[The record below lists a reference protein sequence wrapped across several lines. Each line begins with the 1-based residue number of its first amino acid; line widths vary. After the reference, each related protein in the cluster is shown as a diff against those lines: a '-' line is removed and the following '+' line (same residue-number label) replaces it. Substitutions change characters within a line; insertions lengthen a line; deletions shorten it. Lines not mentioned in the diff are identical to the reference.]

1 MFTNILLA
9 VDGSEASLRAARH
22 GIELAK
28 ALKAKVMVVTVTTP
42 WDTYFS
48 RELAVIIPDVVIPQ
62 PEYDYKR
69 DAVAACVLQ
78 NVAADARSA
87 DVPAKTVHRCHR
99 DPYRAIVDAAMHE
112 QCDLIVMG
120 SHYRAV
126 HLCIDHSVGPD

>member
-9 VDGSEASLRAARH
+9 VDGSEASQQAARH

-28 ALKAKVMVVTVTTP
+28 ALKAKVTVVTVTTP

-78 NVAADARSA
+78 NVA
-87 DVPAKTVHRCHR
+87 T
-99 DPYRAIVDAAMHE
+99 
-112 QCDLIVMG
+112 
-120 SHYRAV
+120 
-126 HLCIDHSVGPD
+126 